1 MIRASFGLLDYTPP
15 PGSPFGRMSHHT
27 LLAEGVHS
35 PLTARLALFDDG
47 RTTVGLLA
55 LDQIRNRRVETLA
68 FRRVLSRALEAPPGH
83 FMVTATHTHN
93 SPGLAPWRPNDD
105 GYRLLDA
112 LCPRIET
119 LARRLRAELQPVTLH
134 WTRCSAPGLIHNRRT
149 VYRGPDGRE
158 QVGTHGPR
166 QHPDFI
172 RVEDEE
178 ESELRL
184 LLARGAGGDAVGGLV
199 HAPCHPTTMY
209 AEAVFSADYPG
220 VLRERLK
227 AALGGTFLFLNGFAG
242 DQSPSAAGAT
252 SAERCEWMGKGMAD
266 ALLAAPANPE
276 PVDVSRGVA
285 AVQKSVS
292 LRLRLPTAAQA
303 ALAWRH
309 LEAVLRG
316 ERPPPLCTPLYGY
329 AHHFHHGNPTIDD
342 WLSREIIGR
351 WELLRRGEV
360 REPRETAEVQ
370 VLRLGEAAVVGLPGE
385 PFACFG
391 RRLRAES
398 ALPRVL
404 GVEHAN
410 GFAGYLPPADAF
422 ARGGYEC
429 CLADQSRFAC
439 AAGEKLFKAAIG
451 LLDKVSATGAGHD

>member
-1 MIRASFGLLDYTPP
+1 MIRASFGFLDYTPA

-47 RTTVGLLA
+47 EALVGLLA

-68 FRRVLSRALEAPPGH
+68 LRRALSRALGVPPGH
-83 FMVTATHTHN
+83 FMVSATHTHN

-105 GYRLLDA
+105 GYTLLDA
-112 LCPRIET
+112 LCPRIEA
-119 LARRLRAELQPVTLH
+119 LARRLRAELRPATLH
-134 WTRCSAPGLIHNRRT
+134 WTRCSAPGLIHNRRS

-158 QVGTHGPR
+158 QVGTHGQR

-172 RVEDEE
+172 RVEDED

-184 LLARGAGGDAVGGLV
+184 LLARGAGGEAIGGLI

-209 AEAVFSADYPG
+209 ADSVFTADYPG
-220 VLRERLK
+220 VARDRLQ
-227 AALGGTFLFLNGFAG
+227 AELGGTFLFLTGFAG
-242 DQSPSAAGAT
+242 DQSPSASGAT
-252 SAERCEWMGKGMAD
+252 GAERCERMGAGVAE
-266 ALLAAPANPE
+266 ALLAAVGNLE
-276 PVDVSRGVA
+276 PVEGRRGVA
-285 AVQKSVS
+285 SLQKSVS
-292 LRLRLPTAAQA
+292 LRLRLPAPAQA

-316 ERPPPLCTPLYGY
+316 EQPPSLCTPLYGF
-329 AHHFHHGNPTIDD
+329 AHHFHHGNPQIDN
-342 WLSREIIGR
+342 WLAREIIGR

-360 REPRETAEVQ
+360 REPRESAEVQ
-370 VLRLGEAAVVGLPGE
+370 VLRLGEVVVVGLPGE

-391 RRLRAES
+391 RRLRADS
-398 ALPRVL
+398 PLPRVL

-429 CLADQSRFAC
+429 CLADQSRFEP
-439 AAGEKLFKAAIG
+439 AAGEKLYKTALG
-451 LLDKVSATGAGHD
+451 LLARIAKGC